1 LRELREE
8 YGLARKATKS
18 RLLELDE
25 AAKRTGLSRKVIIR
39 KLAHPVTVV
48 RRPRAKR
55 RRICDAAVAAALIEL
70 WKLFDC
76 PCGQPP
82 APLLRE

>member
-18 RLLELDE
+18 RLLDE